1 MIITA
6 AEELALVHRHFADQ
20 RCNGATFSLLR
31 SQRRCNLSAQERMER
46 VTRMRQAR
54 PRVLY
59 AEDETLIAAMVEAFL
74 TEAGFETV
82 VAHDGEQAARML
94 AAHRDE
100 LAALV
105 IDVQLGRGPNG
116 WDLARLARASNPRLP
131 IIYTTGDSAY
141 QWTTEGVPHS
151 LAIEKP
157 FVESQLLAAL
167 SGLMD
172 GPIAAT
178 KERALTGPRQDAS
191 GSPANDDELRATID
205 KLTKRIADFEAAS
218 GDGAP
223 PHGKL
228 TDEKLAT
235 IAMSIYRARRRRSK
249 FFEASLFA
257 EPAWDMLL
265 DLFVACV
272 RGRKVSVTSL
282 CRAAEVSDATGLRW
296 IDMLEGKS
304 LVRRRYV

>member
-1 MIITA
+1 MGQTK
-6 AEELALVHRHFADQ
+6 
-20 RCNGATFSLLR
+20 
-31 SQRRCNLSAQERMER
+31 
-46 VTRMRQAR
+46 

-59 AEDETLIAAMVEAFL
+59 AEDETLIASMVEEFL
-74 TEAGFETV
+74 TEAGFETI

-94 AAHRDE
+94 AKHRDN

-116 WDLARLARASNPRLP
+116 WDLARRARASNPRLP
-131 IIYTTGDSAY
+131 IVYTTGDSAY

-172 GPIAAT
+172 GPIPAT
-178 KERALTGPRQDAS
+178 KEDVPTGPRQDEP
-191 GSPANDDELRATID
+191 GSPASDDELRAMID
-205 KLTKRIADFEAAS
+205 QLTKRIAHFEDAR
-218 GDGAP
+218 GDGTAAE
-223 PHGKL
+223 GKL
-228 TDEKLAT
+228 TDETLAT

-249 FFEASLFA
+249 FLEASLFA

-265 DLFVACV
+265 DLFVASV

-282 CRAAEVSDATGLRW
+282 CRAADVSDATGLRW
-296 IDMLEGKS
+296 IEMLESNGF
-304 LVRRRYV
+304 VRRRSVSEDGYLRLVEISDDGFEAMCKYVLDGVTKFEMPMPG